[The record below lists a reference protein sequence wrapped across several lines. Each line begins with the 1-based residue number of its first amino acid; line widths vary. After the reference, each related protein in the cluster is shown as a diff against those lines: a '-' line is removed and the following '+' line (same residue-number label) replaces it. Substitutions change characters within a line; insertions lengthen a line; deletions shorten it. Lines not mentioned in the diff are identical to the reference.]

1 LFHLI
6 REPNHDLKVKPPDAN
21 EPGAKAGLVEFRAYR
36 WSAEMQTTEMQTTEM
51 QTTEM
56 QTTSAPLNTK
66 LVHFMSSIVVLGM
79 YLVNRPL
86 SVRLLN
92 LLSNSFRG
100 DRCLSADDDTA
111 RDRSWQGTFSLVRRG
126 TEGVSTATLSGQ

>member
-1 LFHLI
+1 MFHLI

-56 QTTSAPLNTK
+56 QTTPAPLNTK
-66 LVHFMSSIVVLGM
+66 LVHFISSIVVLGM
-79 YLVNRPL
+79 
-86 SVRLLN
+86 
-92 LLSNSFRG
+92 
-100 DRCLSADDDTA
+100 
-111 RDRSWQGTFSLVRRG
+111 
-126 TEGVSTATLSGQ
+126 